1 METKQKE
8 MSWNSSSNSNI
19 LRKIIMKNKK
29 KEIVVD
35 DVQRFLEVF
44 SSHQVDVARVAAA
57 SP

>member
-8 MSWNSSSNSNI
+8 MSWNSLSNRNI

-35 DVQRFLEVF
+35 DVQRILEVF
-44 SSHQVDVARVAAA
+44 SSHQEGVA
-57 SP
+57 